1 MVNAQN
7 EFDKLIQVT
16 LNDRLEA
23 IELKLNA
30 DVLFYYGTIHPK
42 YYQKFEFALAD
53 LVSTKEKHST
63 LAILLHTNG
72 GDSSTVE
79 RFVNMIRS
87 YYEVVDFYVPT
98 QAMSAGTIWCMS
110 GNRIVMAKH
119 AALGPIDPQ
128 VLKNGKF
135 IPALGYLDAMQAL
148 IDKQNL
154 SQAELSML
162 LQLDLGEMKQYEQY
176 RDYSISLLKKWLVK
190 YKFANWNNHRTT
202 DPGTPVTEKQKIKRA
217 EDIAILLNSIS
228 KWHIHGRYIP
238 REVLREELKIEIDN
252 LEEDED
258 LAAKIIQY
266 SDLLINY
273 IERHGVE
280 NYIHTRNYI

>member
-23 IELKLNA
+23 IEMKLNA

-42 YYQKFEFALAD
+42 YYQKFEFALTD

-87 YYEVVDFYVPT
+87 YYDVVDFYVPT

-176 RDYSISLLKKWLVK
+176 RDYSISLLKKWLVR

-202 DPGTPVTEKQKIKRA
+202 DPGSPVTEKQKIKRA
-217 EDIAILLNSIS
+217 EEIAILLNSIA
-228 KWHIHGRYIP
+228 KWHIHGRHIP

-258 LAAKIIQY
+258 LATKIIQY